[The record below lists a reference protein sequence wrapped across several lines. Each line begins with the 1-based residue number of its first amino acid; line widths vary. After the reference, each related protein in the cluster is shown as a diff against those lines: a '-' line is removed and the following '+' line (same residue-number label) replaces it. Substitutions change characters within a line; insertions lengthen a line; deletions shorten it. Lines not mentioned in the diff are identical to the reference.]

1 MNLVSMGMNFFGPA
15 VARKIAGMIGIDSP
29 MVVNAITAAL
39 PAILAAVAGKSAK
52 GDGAGSIL
60 GLLSSAKDASPADFE
75 SGLEG
80 ASIADLSANGGEL
93 LSQLIGGNEASSIAN
108 AVGRHANIPADG
120 VQSLLGTMGP
130 AVAGLLKTQVADG
143 NLDAAGFADMLKGQS
158 ANIAQGMP
166 DGFAQQLAGSGIM
179 EAIGGGA
186 QDTVAQVRETV
197 AASKETVTETVE
209 AASSG
214 GGGMMKW
221 LVIAAVIA
229 AGAWFFLGKG
239 TPEVPDIADVAG
251 DTLMVGDVNVSE
263 QFGGITESLTGALT
277 GITDAASAEA
287 AVPQL
292 EEASQGIDGI
302 GDLIGQLGGDQQGMF
317 GGLVSTALTALRP
330 LIDQALAAAGEGSPI
345 QPIVEGLLEKL
356 TAMAG

>member
-15 VARKIAGMIGIDSP
+15 VARKIAGMIGIESP

-39 PAILAAVAGKSAK
+39 PAILAAVAGKAAK
-52 GDGAGSIL
+52 GDGAGSML
-60 GLLSSAKDASPADFE
+60 GLLSSADNASPADFE
-75 SGLEG
+75 SGLDG
-80 ASIADLSANGGEL
+80 ASIGDLSANGGNL
-93 LSQLIGGNEASSIAN
+93 LSQLIGGNESASIAN
-108 AVGRHANIPADG
+108 AVSRHANIPADG
-120 VQSLLGTMGP
+120 VQTLMGTMGP
-130 AVAGLLKTQVADG
+130 AVAGLLKGQVADNG
-143 NLDAAGFADMLKGQS
+143 LDAGGFADMLKGQS

-166 DGFAQQLAGSGIM
+166 EGFAQQLAGTGIM
-179 EAIGGGA
+179 DAIGGGA
-186 QDTVAQVRETV
+186 DETIAQVRETV
-197 AASKETVTETVE
+197 AQAKESVSTATET
-209 AASSG
+209 ASSG

-221 LVIAAVIA
+221 IILALIAAA
-229 AGAWFFLGKG
+229 AAWFFLGKG
-239 TPEVPDIADVAG
+239 TPDVSDVAG
-251 DTLMVGDVNVSE
+251 DTLMVGDVNLSE
-263 QFGGITESLTGALT
+263 QFGGITESLTGTLT

-292 EEASQGIDGI
+292 EEATQGIDGL

-317 GGLVSTALTALRP
+317 GGLVSTALSALRP